1 MDEYNTSLREKE
13 SSLQGGGG
21 GWLYGGVVVVGA
33 LSFPGSHL
41 YFKFLAGSA

>member
-33 LSFPGSHL
+33 FSIPGSHL
-41 YFKFLAGSA
+41 CFKFFAGSA